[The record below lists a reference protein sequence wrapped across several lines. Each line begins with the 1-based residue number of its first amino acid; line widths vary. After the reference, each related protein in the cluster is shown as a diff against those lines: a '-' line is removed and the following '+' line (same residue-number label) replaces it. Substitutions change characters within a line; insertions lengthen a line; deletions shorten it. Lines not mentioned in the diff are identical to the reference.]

1 MKLLYQN
8 CNFPQEK
15 DQQSLCEYNA
25 PQPSITHFKMSWI
38 NQKLPNRQKRKICT
52 IFPRGK
58 KKSHNKRRLRKSEKY
73 VKMGMVRNEPL
84 IHSMT

>member
-58 KKSHNKRRLRKSEKY
+58 KNHTIKGDLGNQR
-73 VKMGMVRNEPL
+73 
-84 IHSMT
+84 SMLKWVW